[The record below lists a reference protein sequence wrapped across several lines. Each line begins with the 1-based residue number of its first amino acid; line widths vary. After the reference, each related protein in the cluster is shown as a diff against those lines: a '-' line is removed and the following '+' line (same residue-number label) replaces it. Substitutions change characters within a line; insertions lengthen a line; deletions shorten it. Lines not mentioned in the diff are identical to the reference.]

1 MEQAPVIR
9 DATGDDLET
18 LVATLSD
25 AFNDDPVLNWVIPE
39 RRLYPDFF
47 RVIVR
52 DVYLPR
58 GIAHLEQEGR
68 GAALWLPPGEKF
80 EIPPRLAML
89 VMIARLVLRRGPRP
103 LQRIRQ
109 QGGLFERHHPT
120 EPHYYLQFVGCRRR
134 DQGRGVGSALL
145 KHGTRLV
152 DEAGMP
158 AYLESS
164 NSLNVPLYQRHGFEV
179 RSEATVARDGPRAW
193 FMWREPR

>member
-9 DATGDDLET
+9 EASHADLDT
-18 LVATLSD
+18 LVDTLSD
-25 AFNDDPVLNWVIPE
+25 AFSDDPMFNWVIPE
-39 RRLYPDFF
+39 TSLYPDFF
-47 RVIVR
+47 RIIVR

-58 GIAHLEQEGR
+58 GIAHLEEQGR

-89 VMIARLVLRRGPRP
+89 GMLARLVLRRGPGS
-103 LQRIRQ
+103 LGRIRR
-109 QGGLFERHHPT
+109 QGALFDQHHPK
-120 EPHYYLQFVGCRRR
+120 EPHFYLQFVGCRQR
-134 DQGRGVGSALL
+134 DQGKGVGSALM
-145 KHGTRLV
+145 KHGTRLA

-164 NSLNVPLYQRHGFEV
+164 NSLNVPLYERHGFAV
-179 RSEATVARDGPRAW
+179 QADEAVSADGPRAW

>member
-9 DATGDDLET
+9 DATDDDLDM
-18 LVATLSD
+18 LVTTLSD
-25 AFNDDPVLNWVIPE
+25 AFSDDPVLNWVIPE
-39 RRLYPDFF
+39 KRLYPDFF
-47 RVIVR
+47 RIIVR

-58 GIAHLEQEGR
+58 GIAHLESNGR

-89 VMIARLVLRRGPRP
+89 GMIARLVLRRGPTP
-103 LQRIRQ
+103 LKRIRQ
-109 QGGLFERHHPT
+109 QGDLFEKHHPT
-120 EPHYYLQFVGCRRR
+120 APHYYLQFVGCRRS
-134 DQGRGVGSALL
+134 DQGKGVGSALM
-145 KHGTRLV
+145 KHGTRIA

-179 RSEATVARDGPRAW
+179 QAEEDVAEDGPRAW

>member
-9 DATGDDLET
+9 EATHADLDT
-18 LVATLSD
+18 LVDTLSD
-25 AFNDDPVLNWVIPE
+25 AFNDDPMFNWVIPE
-39 RRLYPDFF
+39 KSLYPDFF
-47 RVIVR
+47 RIIVR

-58 GIAHLEQEGR
+58 GIAHLEDQGR

-89 VMIARLVLRRGPRP
+89 GMVARLVLRRGLGSLGRM
-103 LQRIRQ
+103 RRQ
-109 QGGLFERHHPT
+109 GALFDQHHPT
-120 EPHYYLQFVGCRRR
+120 KPHFYLQFVGCRQRH
-134 DQGRGVGSALL
+134 QGKGVGSALM
-145 KHGTRLV
+145 KNGTRLA

-164 NSLNVPLYQRHGFEV
+164 NSLNLPLYERHGFAV
-179 RSEATVARDGPRAW
+179 QADAAVSADGPRAW